1 MELRN
6 KNGIL
11 SIGISLLANINSETV
26 CLTPD
31 TPSQILRSAHL
42 LFAMVDLFK
51 SLGALEQGGLV
62 VVTDMSLAVVRLAMN
77 DNL

>member
-11 SIGISLLANINSETV
+11 SIGISLLANSETV

-31 TPSQILRSAHL
+31 TPPQILRSAHL
-42 LFAMVDLFK
+42 LFAMVDLFR

>member
-11 SIGISLLANINSETV
+11 SIV

-31 TPSQILRSAHL
+31 TPPQISRSAHL